1 MKTKVLLLI
10 LSIIYLLLVIDTVYA
25 QPIRLIVLSK
35 WNTPLSHIPILL
47 KIYTNSG
54 EIIETN
60 TSLDYGGVVSLYI
73 PNNTVKLTLF
83 LYRYNIVKTIMLNN
97 ISSNI
102 IIVKVDELALIN
114 IRVLGLRHQG
124 LEGAMVFLNS
134 DDFSYHGY
142 TDETGCV
149 KFIVFPSYYN
159 VTANYNGIIGSSR
172 VLILP
177 SERKEVSLELDV
189 WIEILNNVFNFEG
202 FMTIYLSITLGIILL
217 FILLHEYS
225 VWRRKKIMI
234 SVLKVI
240 SQEKELERF
249 IEFCKKRLYSNIN
262 CILVMYRKII
272 GFNSLSKKLFEVND
286 GGKFEEGVTELLRLF
301 GFYCIHLGVRA
312 KKKQGEL
319 DIIALDAVRNIALII
334 ECKSVKI
341 DKGTL
346 PLDGLKQIKSLSD
359 KYKKYL
365 KNKTILKAI
374 FSNARRIDDTLRELL
389 EASEEPIYIVLRD
402 DLEYLFSL
410 INNDKVSP
418 EILIGYLEKECKY
431 PMQIFR

>member
-10 LSIIYLLLVIDTVYA
+10 LSIICLLLIIDAVYA

-60 TSLDYGGVVSLYI
+60 TSLDYGGAVFLYI

-83 LYRYNIVKTIMLNN
+83 LYKYNIVKTINN

-102 IIVKVDELALIN
+102 VIVKVDELALIN
-114 IRVLGLRHQG
+114 IRVLGMRNQG
-124 LEGAMVFLNS
+124 LGGAEVSLNS
-134 DDFSYHGY
+134 DGFSYHGY

-159 VTANYNGIIGSSR
+159 VTANYKGVIGSSR
-172 VLILP
+172 ILILP
-177 SERKEVSLELDV
+177 GERKEVSLKLDV

-202 FMTIYLSITLGIILL
+202 FIMIDLSITLGITLL
-217 FILLHEYS
+217 FILLNEYS
-225 VWRRKKIMI
+225 VWRRKKII
-234 SVLKVI
+234 SSLKAVH
-240 SQEKELERF
+240 QEKELERF
-249 IEFCKKRLYSNIN
+249 IEFCKERLYSSIN
-262 CILVMYRKII
+262 CILVIYRKII

-431 PMQIFR
+431 PHANF